1 MPYFR
6 NSTTGEPLTPR
17 PIEKQLLQCAD
28 GQMRFVE
35 KPANNTIREYWTEKG
50 EHLFEVVTEK
60 VAQVARNQFGCE
72 SMMGARLENQPTRI
86 DACFGSHWEHRH
98 YNSEFLTAV
107 ATTTHQ
113 VLSPLTL
120 AILEDSGWY
129 LPNYAAAKISS
140 FGHGA
145 GCDFVYKDC
154 IVDGAVPAY
163 SEGIFCT
170 EMEHIGCG
178 PGHRSVAA
186 CDLKEYQY
194 DVEEEYQYFSDP
206 RLGGTLRQLDYCPTF
221 SITNFKSEDVIYQLD
236 CTNPNSQDV
245 DLFCYPGETFGSNSR
260 CFETNLVRPHCFESR
275 CNEEKHAVEVIFGD
289 DVVLTCDYDGQ
300 KLSIPGVE
308 DGILICPNLGEIC
321 PDLICRA
328 NCCGRGICDYTK
340 KNPECVCFDENN
352 DSPYC
357 APFELPTSYSDVA
370 SNDTVSCSTLPDPT
384 LQEKSDAASLRPL
397 SSSWITYTF
406 LFIISVAYFLL
417 R

>member
-1 MPYFR
+1 MMWRRSISTLVIRYVFSLIAFFLSFFAGAFYVYMTFR
-6 NSTTGEPLTPR
+6 YTSKTKCSVLYIYQHCSSLVVLLHHIRNTHKHTHRLHTT
-17 PIEKQLLQCAD
+17 Q
-28 GQMRFVE
+28 
-35 KPANNTIREYWTEKG
+35 
-50 EHLFEVVTEK
+50 
-60 VAQVARNQFGCE
+60 
-72 SMMGARLENQPTRI
+72 
-86 DACFGSHWEHRH
+86 
-98 YNSEFLTAV
+98 
-107 ATTTHQ
+107 
-113 VLSPLTL
+113 
-120 AILEDSGWY
+120 
-129 LPNYAAAKISS
+129 
-140 FGHGA
+140 
-145 GCDFVYKDC
+145 
-154 IVDGAVPAY
+154 
-163 SEGIFCT
+163 
-170 EMEHIGCG
+170 
-178 PGHRSVAA
+178 
-186 CDLKEYQY
+186 
-194 DVEEEYQYFSDP
+194 

-357 APFELPTSYSDVA
+357 APFELPTSYSDIV

-406 LFIISVAYFLL
+406 LFIISVAHFLL